1 MALAREAVSD
11 IVVTASR
18 VKAQLEELGDY
29 KAYVLPHLTTVAAK
43 QTKQV
48 LFLDQEAVP
57 VRHIRA
63 FVVSDTGEQ
72 YEPADMVLLMRN
84 RAEDGLGLPVPG
96 GKANIMVADR
106 GDGVMW
112 GGGASFQ
119 DTPAGL
125 PLRLTLGE
133 DDQVT
138 YKVAQTLDETR
149 GRKARQKSVA
159 GFNVSVK
166 NASAEPTTVEIDVPH
181 YAFSRRGF
189 RIERESLRSH
199 IDPDRGVRVWTF
211 DLPAGDERTFDV
223 RWSYDDPQ

>member
-1 MALAREAVSD
+1 
-11 IVVTASR
+11 
-18 VKAQLEELGDY
+18 
-29 KAYVLPHLTTVAAK
+29 
-43 QTKQV
+43 
-48 LFLDQEAVP
+48 
-57 VRHIRA
+57 
-63 FVVSDTGEQ
+63 
-72 YEPADMVLLMRN
+72 MRN

-96 GKANIMVADR
+96 GKANVMVADR

-112 GGGASFQ
+112 GGDASFQ

-125 PLRLTLGE
+125 PLRLTLGQ

-138 YKVAQTLDETR
+138 YKITQTFDDTR
-149 GRKARQKSVA
+149 GRKARRKSVE
-159 GFNVSVK
+159 GFSLNVK
-166 NASAEPTTVEIDVPH
+166 NGSAEPTTVEIDVPYH
-181 YAFSRRGF
+181 AASRRGF